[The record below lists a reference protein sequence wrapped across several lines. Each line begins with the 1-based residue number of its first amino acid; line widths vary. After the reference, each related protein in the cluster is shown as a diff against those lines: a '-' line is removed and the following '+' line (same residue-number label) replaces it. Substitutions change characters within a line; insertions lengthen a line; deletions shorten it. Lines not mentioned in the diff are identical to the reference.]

1 MKKKLLIVQLNEV
14 NFDLVKQYSEKY
26 NLLNFKEIIRNFK
39 NVETSS
45 EEKYENLEPWIQWV
59 SFYTGKDYEDHKVFF
74 LNELGNEVDTIFKK
88 FDDTF
93 NARQCLMFPMNLKNN
108 LTNDKNIFIPDPWT
122 ETKIQCDDSLK
133 RFYAII
139 KKIILNNKNI
149 KFEISELLYLL
160 RYIVLNSSS
169 NFKFSLLKNISSLL
183 IKKYYKAILFDELI
197 SDLFYKKIISEDF
210 HISSIFLNAGAH
222 IQHHYMFNSGFV
234 KNKINPKWYLN
245 SKYDPVK
252 DYLFSYDKILGKF
265 LSLKNYNI
273 LIMTGL
279 SQSVIKKPL
288 FYYNLSNYDS
298 FFSKLNIYPKKII
311 KRMSRDY
318 TLEFENFNE
327 MEISF
332 DILENLKLNNKNF
345 FSLKSEKNKIFLELI
360 YSDELSENDKIYVNN
375 RKINVKD
382 ELTFLAIKNTIHNQK
397 GYCFTNLKFL
407 PDKINIKDFYDFL
420 TSKKFVNET

>member
-1 MKKKLLIVQLNEV
+1 MKKKFLIVQLNEV

-26 NLLNFKEIIRNFK
+26 NLLNFKEIIKNFK

-74 LNELGNEVDTIFKK
+74 LNELGNEVDTIFKR

-93 NARQCLMFPMNLKNN
+93 NAKQCLMFPMNLKNN
-108 LTNDKNIFIPDPWT
+108 LRNDKNIFIPDPWT

-160 RYIVLNSSS
+160 RYILLNSSS
-169 NFKFSLLKNISSLL
+169 NFKFSLLKNISSLI
-183 IKKYYKAILFDELI
+183 IKKYHKAILFDELI

-210 HISSIFLNAGAH
+210 DISSIFLNAGAH
-222 IQHHYMFNSGFV
+222 IQHHYMFNSCFV
-234 KNKINPKWYLN
+234 KNKVNPKWYLN
-245 SKYDPVK
+245 SEHDPVK
-252 DYLFSYDKILGKF
+252 DYIVSYDKILGKF
-265 LSLKNYNI
+265 LGLKNYNI

-288 FYYNLSNYDS
+288 FYYNLNNYDS

-318 TLEFENFNE
+318 TLEFENSNE

-332 DILENLKLNNKNF
+332 DILKNLKLNNKIF
-345 FSLKSEKNKIFLELI
+345 FSLKSEKNKIFLELV
-360 YSDELSENDKIYVNN
+360 YSDELRENDKIYVNN
-375 RKINVKD
+375 TEISVKD

-407 PDKINIKDFYDFL
+407 PNKINIKDFYDFL